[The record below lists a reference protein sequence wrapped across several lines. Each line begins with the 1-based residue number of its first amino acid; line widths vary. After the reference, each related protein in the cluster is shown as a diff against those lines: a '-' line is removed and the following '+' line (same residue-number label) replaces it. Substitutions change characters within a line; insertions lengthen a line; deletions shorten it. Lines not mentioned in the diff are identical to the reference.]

1 MNKKEY
7 FKTFNDISLPMANKI
22 IEEKLNPTLVNFE
35 TRTLCNSRCAF
46 CPVSIQNEIRED
58 TSMPLILVEKVSKDL
73 KEKNFD
79 GILGFQ
85 LNNEP
90 LIDKNIFDIIKI
102 TKDYLPDCRRKI
114 ITNGIKLTQDSAVRL
129 IESGINIILVDNYS
143 DKKSDEDRLR
153 SIEEFI
159 KNKFPS
165 IAIKIQYE
173 RFLTEIKNNR
183 GGRARED
190 ENNMTE
196 VTDAELIDNPKAD
209 YPCYRPFSSLVI
221 TTDGTIGVCCYDVYF
236 ELNIGNA
243 NESNNVIDI
252 WHNERANYIRENL
265 KKGNRDFIDV
275 CKMCDA
281 EFVND
286 FQVKKGGL
294 SNYELEHD

>member
-1 MNKKEY
+1 MNKSEY
-7 FKTFNDISLPMANKI
+7 LKIFSESSLPVANKI
-22 IEEKLNPTLVNFE
+22 IEEKLNPSLVNFE
-35 TRTLCNSRCAF
+35 TRTLCNSRCSF

-58 TSMPLILVEKVSKDL
+58 TSMPLSLVKKVSKDL
-73 KEKNFD
+73 KAKNFK

-114 ITNGIKLTQDSAVRL
+114 ITNGIKLTQDTAVRL

-143 DKKSDEDRLR
+143 DKKRDEDRLR
-153 SIEEFI
+153 SIENFI

-165 IAIKIQYE
+165 VKIKIQYE
-173 RFLTEIKNNR
+173 RFLTEVKNNR
-183 GGRARED
+183 GGRIRED
-190 ENNMTE
+190 ENKMSE
-196 VTDAELIDNPKAD
+196 IRDASLIKNPKAD

-236 ELNIGNA
+236 ELNIGNV
-243 NESNNVIDI
+243 NEGNVVDI
-252 WHNERANYIRENL
+252 WHNEKNNYIRENL
-265 KKGNRDFIDV
+265 KKGNRDFINV
-275 CKMCDA
+275 CKMCNA

-294 SNYELEHD
+294 SDYELAHE